1 MGNKCVDI
9 TKKDKSPTIL
19 YLIKTQLCIDVQRII
34 YDFLGHDEKSIYCK
48 KKLNKMFASGTIGHP
63 YLEYYYQPK
72 YNNIRI
78 NFMVPSYHYFEN
90 NMIIKQKRVTFDHL
104 YNDFNKVFFRYT
116 IDKNIS
122 THIKNLRNNIFIQKN
137 ANVCTIHEGPSDLP
151 VDVYYN
157 ELDYKFWYFLGYIRG
172 LTADEIISNTIAR
185 FDWLKDMYK
194 RKNYEQY
201 EIEVLEYW
209 TKLLLKN

>member
-1 MGNKCVDI
+1 MDNKYINI
-9 TKKDKSPTIL
+9 TKKDKLPNIK

-34 YDFLGHDEKSIYCK
+34 YDYLGHDKKSIYCK
-48 KKLNKMFASGTIGHP
+48 EKLNKMFASGTIGHP
-63 YLEYYYQPK
+63 YLEYYYEPQ

-78 NFMVPSYHYFEN
+78 NFMVPSYPYFEN
-90 NMIIKQKRVTFDHL
+90 NMIIKEKRVTFDYL

-122 THIKNLRNNIFIQKN
+122 THIKNLRNNIFIEKN
-137 ANVCTIHEGPSDLP
+137 ANVRTIHEGPSDLP

-185 FDWLKDMYK
+185 FDWLKDIYK

-201 EIEVLEYW
+201 EIAVLEYW